1 MLYSGLDLM
10 LYNSSGTA
18 ILGACKGVEINVEQ
32 DVDEVVSVEGTDIT
46 WTLDGTSGTVTFA
59 SAPAAGTNTLTITI
73 SNLVTATTLS
83 NTPSMVGTTYQCRF
97 YNGTDTN
104 MSALLI
110 GTAIC
115 RQAKITE
122 QKGSIAK
129 GSFVFQGTG
138 PLT

>member
-32 DVDEVVSVEGTDIT
+32 DVDEVPST
-46 WTLDGTSGTVTFA
+46 TSPDWKNYEKKRKGWSF
-59 SAPAAGTNTLTITI
+59 TI

-97 YNGTDTN
+97 YNGTDTT

-115 RQAKITE
+115 RQATITE